1 MLSSLI
7 LLLACAAAPAQNGPA
22 VDASARGGAYHQ
34 FLTGRLLESRGELE
48 AAIEAYRRAATL
60 DPASAE
66 IPAELAALYARQNRA
81 ADAIAAAEQ
90 ALRLD
95 ETNAQAHRILG
106 TVHAALAEAAT
117 TTEGRTPGAPP
128 RAANDHTAKA
138 IAHLERA
145 LSLRPA
151 QADLLLTLG
160 RVYLADG
167 KTDRAVELLADA
179 WAEEPDSPD
188 TALLLSH
195 AYEMAGK
202 HHEAIRTLEQV
213 VEFEPRFY
221 RGLLALADLYERRD
235 RWREAADVYGRA
247 SAQQPRSLEL
257 MARHARA
264 LTHAGDLENAETAAR
279 RLMAAAPDDPRGP
292 VALIQTLAAR
302 RDHRAVIE
310 AGESALAK
318 LRARGPLA
326 PSATMLLVQ
335 LGLAYQETGAFA
347 RAIPVLEEARTLSGG
362 SPVAES
368 YLAQALLAAREPQR
382 ALDAIRAARA
392 NHAGDARLT
401 RLEALALRR
410 LNRAT
415 EGIALLERE
424 LNEQPDQL
432 DAYVALAEE
441 YAEAR
446 RFDAAVTVLERARAR
461 FPGDLSIPFQ
471 LGSVF
476 ERQGRVADAEQ
487 AFRTVLAKDPSHA
500 PTLNYL
506 GYMLAE
512 RGTRLEEAVT
522 LVRRALDADPHNG
535 AYLDSLGW
543 AYFKLNRLDDAE
555 PLLRRAG
562 EQLVTNSVVQDHLG
576 DVLFA
581 RGRVA
586 EAISAWQRALSGD
599 GESVDQAAITRKL
612 EEAKRRSR

>member
-1 MLSSLI
+1 MFSTLG
-7 LLLACAAAPAQNGPA
+7 LLLAVAIAPAQNGPPVTA
-22 VDASARGGAYHQ
+22 DARAAAYHH
-34 FLTGRLLESRGELE
+34 FLTGRLLEARGELE
-48 AAIEAYRRAATL
+48 AAIEAYRRAAAH

-90 ALRLD
+90 ALRID
-95 ETNAQAHRILG
+95 ETSAQAHRILG

-117 TTEGRTPGAPP
+117 TSEGRTAGAIP
-128 RAANDHTAKA
+128 RAATGHVTRA
-138 IAHLERA
+138 IMHLERA
-145 LSLRPA
+145 LALRPD

-179 WAEEPDSPD
+179 WAEEPESPD

-195 AYEMAGK
+195 AYETAGR
-202 HHEAIRTLEQV
+202 HDEAVTTLEQV
-213 VEFEPRFY
+213 VELEPNFY
-221 RGLLALADLYERRD
+221 RGLLALADAYERRE
-235 RWREAADVYGRA
+235 RWRDAALVYGRA

-257 MARHARA
+257 LARHARA
-264 LTHAGDLENAETAAR
+264 LTHAGDLEHAEAVAR
-279 RLMAAAPDDPRGP
+279 KLMAAAPDDPRG
-292 VALIQTLAAR
+292 VAALVQTLAAR

-310 AGESALAK
+310 TGEAALAE

-326 PSATMLLVQ
+326 ASATMLLVQ

-347 RAIPVLEEARTLSGG
+347 RAITTFENARTLSGG
-362 SPVAES
+362 SAAAES
-368 YLAQALLAAREPQR
+368 YLVQALIAAREPHR
-382 ALDAIRAARA
+382 ALDTVRAARA
-392 NHAGDARLT
+392 NHPGDPRFA

-410 LNRAT
+410 LNRAP
-415 EGIALLERE
+415 EAIALLERE
-424 LNEQPDQL
+424 LREQPDAL
-432 DAYVALAEE
+432 EAYVAIAEE
-441 YAEAR
+441 YTEAR
-446 RFDAAVTVLERARAR
+446 RFDAAVTVLERAMTR
-461 FPGDLSIPFQ
+461 FPDDLNVPFQ
-471 LGSVF
+471 LGSIY
-476 ERQGRVADAEQ
+476 ERQGRMADAEQ
-487 AFRTVLAKDPSHA
+487 AFRRVLAKEPAHA

-512 RGTRLEEAVT
+512 RGTRLDEAVT
-522 LVRRALDADPHNG
+522 LVRRALDVDPHNG

-543 AYFKLNRLDDAE
+543 AYFKLNRLAEAE
-555 PLLRRAG
+555 PLLRKAG

-599 GESVDQAAITRKL
+599 GESIDPAAISRKL